1 MSSNDIIVLNAHYKN
16 WLKSHAAG
24 IDAPFVYY
32 CAEQFLKPH
41 DPTDEDIQYGITDGP
56 NDGGV
61 DAIYFIADRH
71 EFIRDDTEFDQRKP
85 TKARLLIMQT
95 KESETGF
102 KMTEINKLLIFSDDL
117 LDLSKSVDDS
127 HIASQYHM
135 RLREIMQTF
144 KDKYL
149 AFTTSH
155 FDLAIDYFYV
165 TKGDEIAPDEKARNS
180 IDRVTGT
187 AKRHMNRATVDFH
200 CVNAQALFAQGR
212 MRVLKDKH
220 FQWAC
225 QPMTTEDGVVGIV
238 RLTDFYDFLKDS
250 DGTLAERLFEANVRG
265 FQQNT
270 AVNGQIRNSLNSP
283 EGVNFWLLNNGI
295 TIIAEKT
302 QSAGHL
308 QITCRD
314 PQIVNG
320 LQSSRA
326 IFEHFVDT
334 ASIESDKRSILVRLI
349 ETDDEKVRDRVI
361 RATNSQNKMEA
372 ASLRSTDPIHHEIEE
387 IMKQVGLYY
396 DRRKGHY
403 KDRGRPVQSIVS
415 VMELTKAVI
424 AIAVQR
430 PDDARGRAG
439 NYLRREEQYEQVFG
453 KWSAEDGWVDV
464 MPLPA
469 YVTCVNIVRLVQRF
483 LKEEAREREELRGH
497 EHNLRFHVAMAF
509 SCSVLESGNPSG
521 GQLAAPR
528 VSSPRKGMLRK
539 CTDVVWNLYRDLGA
553 TDNVAKGPELKDQLL
568 EQIHALY
575 GDSVSVQ
582 SARKDY

>member
-1 MSSNDIIVLNAHYKN
+1 MPSNDIIVLDAHYSN
-16 WLKSHAAG
+16 WLATRAAG

-61 DAIYFIADRH
+61 DAIYFIADRN
-71 EFIRDDTEFDQRKP
+71 EFIRDDTDLGERRP
-85 TKARLLIMQT
+85 TKARLVIMQT
-95 KESETGF
+95 KESESGF
-102 KMTEINKLLIFSDDL
+102 KITEIEKLNRFSDDL
-117 LDLSKSVDDS
+117 LDLSISADDTQLS
-127 HIASQYHM
+127 SQYHM
-135 RLREIMQTF
+135 HLREIMQTF

-149 AFTTSH
+149 LLTTSQ
-155 FDLAIDYFYV
+155 FDLSIDYLYV
-165 TKGDEIAPDEKARNS
+165 TKGDGVTPDKKASAS
-180 IDRVTGT
+180 IHRVTQT
-187 AKRHMNRATVDFH
+187 ARKHMTKATIEFC
-200 CVNAQALFAQGR
+200 CVNAQRLFEQGR
-212 MRVLKDKH
+212 VRVSKDKQ
-220 FQWAC
+220 FKWAC

-238 RLTDFYDFLKDS
+238 MLQDFYEFLTDS
-250 DGTLAERLFEANVRG
+250 DGSPAERLFEANVRG

-270 AVNGQIRNSLNSP
+270 AVNKQIRNSLGSP

-326 IFEHFVDT
+326 IFEHFSNTVVSEADR
-334 ASIESDKRSILVRLI
+334 RSILVRLI
-349 ETDDEKVRDRVI
+349 ETDDEITRDRVI

-387 IMKQVGLYY
+387 LMKQFSLYY

-403 KDRGRPVQSIVS
+403 KDKGHPAQHIVS

-424 AIAVQR
+424 AIVVQR

-439 NYLRREEQYEQVFG
+439 QLPEE
-453 KWSAEDGWVDV
+453 
-464 MPLPA
+464 
-469 YVTCVNIVRLVQRF
+469 
-483 LKEEAREREELRGH
+483 
-497 EHNLRFHVAMAF
+497 
-509 SCSVLESGNPSG
+509 GN
-521 GQLAAPR
+521 
-528 VSSPRKGMLRK
+528 
-539 CTDVVWNLYRDLGA
+539 
-553 TDNVAKGPELKDQLL
+553 
-568 EQIHALY
+568 
-575 GDSVSVQ
+575 
-582 SARKDY
+582 

>member
-1 MSSNDIIVLNAHYKN
+1 MPSNDIIVLNAHYKN
-16 WLKSHAAG
+16 WQTARANG

-56 NDGGV
+56 DDGGV
-61 DAIYFIADRH
+61 DAIYFIADRN
-71 EFIRDDTEFDQRKP
+71 EFIRDDTELGPRRP
-85 TKARLLIMQT
+85 TSARLVIMQT
-95 KESETGF
+95 KEAESGF
-102 KMTEINKLLIFSDDL
+102 KMIEIDKLCLFSEDL
-117 LDLSKSVDDS
+117 LDLSKSADDPP
-127 HIASQYHM
+127 IASKYHM

-149 AFTTSH
+149 LFTTSQFH
-155 FDLAIDYFYV
+155 LSIDYFYI
-165 TKGDEIAPDEKARNS
+165 TKGDRITPDKKALNS
-180 IDRVTGT
+180 IDRVKEI
-187 AKRHMNRATVDFH
+187 AHRHMNKATIGFH
-200 CVNAQALFAQGR
+200 CVNAQELLEQGHVR
-212 MRVLKDKH
+212 ISKDKDLH
-220 FQWAC
+220 WAC
-225 QPMTTEDGVVGIV
+225 QPMTTEDGILGIV
-238 RLTDFYDFLKDS
+238 LLKDFYEFLKDS
-250 DGTLAERLFEANVRG
+250 DGSLAERLFEANVRG

-270 AVNGQIRNSLNSP
+270 AVNRQIRTSLGSP

-326 IFEHFVDT
+326 IFEYFSET
-334 ASIESDKRSILVRLI
+334 AGASADSRSILVRLI
-349 ETDDEKVRDRVI
+349 ETNDEKARDSVI

-387 IMKQVGLYY
+387 IMKQFGLYY

-403 KDRGRPVQSIVS
+403 KDQGFPARRIVS

-424 AIAVQR
+424 AIVAQR

-439 NYLRREEQYEQVFG
+439 NYLRNEVQYKEVFG
-453 KWSAEDGWVDV
+453 EWSQETGWVDM

-469 YVTCVNIVRLVQRF
+469 YVTCVKITRMVQSF
-483 LKEEAREREELRGH
+483 LKEEATNRNEFRGH
-497 EHNLRFHVAMAF
+497 EHNLRFHVALAVA
-509 SCSVLESGNPSG
+509 CSALESGNPDREP
-521 GQLAAPR
+521 LASLR
-528 VSSPRKGMLRK
+528 VSLIAKELVRE
-539 CTDVVWNLYRDLGA
+539 CTERVWRLYSELGA
-553 TDNVAKGPELKDQLL
+553 TDNVAKGPELKDRLL
-568 EQIHALY
+568 GHIQKHY
-575 GDSVSVQ
+575 GDSISVE
-582 SARKDY
+582 